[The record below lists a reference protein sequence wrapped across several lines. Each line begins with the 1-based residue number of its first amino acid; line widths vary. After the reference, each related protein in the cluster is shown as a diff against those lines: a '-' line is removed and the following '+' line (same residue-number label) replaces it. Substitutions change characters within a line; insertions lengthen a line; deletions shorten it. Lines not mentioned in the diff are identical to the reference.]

1 MENIEPLPFEVEVIE
16 FIDPLT
22 TFADGVKLRL
32 QTKDKIVFTCNYNY
46 SPFYYKTNWWNRK
59 KLNAE
64 YNKKYREIFF
74 KGKNLI
80 VEATLDET
88 SSDHCVIETAPTS
101 KNLVKEYAELDWE
114 VIGEVKSRG
123 IPIILISHNM
133 PHVFEVADRVH
144 IHRLGKR
151 LCVVNP
157 KDYSMS
163 DAVALMT
170 GAKEAPTN

>member
-114 VIGEVKSRG
+114 VIGEVKSKVVEEEV
-123 IPIILISHNM
+123 LIFCGFSVVAFSNKQLKIGEKYKWQGELRVTESEIKVNM
-133 PHVFEVADRVH
+133 
-144 IHRLGKR
+144 
-151 LCVVNP
+151 
-157 KDYSMS
+157 
-163 DAVALMT
+163 
-170 GAKEAPTN
+170 